1 MIMIFAHK
9 SVLLNECIEA
19 LDIKPNGIYVDC
31 TAGGGGH
38 SSEILKRLTNGLLI
52 DIDKDVEALQT
63 CKDRLGNKNVKY
75 VHSDFKNLPTIL
87 DELQVDKVDGILA
100 DLGVSSYQ
108 IDNPDRG
115 FSYMAK
121 GAPLDMKMDSSQA
134 LSAYEVVNTYDEY
147 KLFSI
152 IRDYGEEKFAK
163 QIARNIVLE
172 RKLHAI
178 TTCGQLVEI
187 IDKSIPYSVK
197 KKGGH
202 PAKRTFQA
210 LRIEVNGELD
220 GLDEFLRQAVARL
233 NNGGRI
239 AVITFHSLED
249 RIVKHCFSDLATD
262 CVCPP
267 NLPVCVCNHRA
278 QGSLYNRKPILPT
291 DEEIASNSRSQS
303 AKLRVFTK
311 SNNFQG
317 GEI

>member
-1 MIMIFAHK
+1 MIFAHK
-9 SVLLNECIEA
+9 SVLLNESVDA
-19 LDIKPNGIYVDC
+19 LNVRPDGVYVDC

-38 SSEILKRLTNGLLI
+38 SSEILKRLTSGMLI
-52 DIDKDVEALQT
+52 DIDKDVEALQA
-63 CKDRLGNKNVKY
+63 CKERLVNGNVKF
-75 VHSDFKNLPTIL
+75 VHSDFKCLSSIL
-87 DELQVDKVDGILA
+87 DDLGIGKVDGILA

-108 IDNPDRG
+108 IDNPERG

-121 GAPLDMKMDSSQA
+121 DAPLDMKMDASGE
-134 LSAYEVVNTYDEY
+134 LSAYDVVNTYDEY
-147 KLFSI
+147 RLLAV

-172 RKLHAI
+172 RKMGAI
-178 TTCGQLVEI
+178 DTCGRLVEI

-220 GLDEFLRQAVARL
+220 GLDKFLRTAVDRL
-233 NNGGRI
+233 NGGGRL

-249 RIVKHCFSDLATD
+249 RIVKQCFDDLATD

-267 NLPVCVCNHRA
+267 SFPVCVCNHRA
-278 QGSLYNRKPILPT
+278 QGSLYNKKPILPSERELA
-291 DEEIASNSRSQS
+291 DNSRSQS

-311 SNNFQG
+311 KY
-317 GEI
+317 

>member
-1 MIMIFAHK
+1 MKFAHK

-19 LDIKPNGIYVDC
+19 LNVKSDGIYVDC

-38 SSEILKRLTNGLLI
+38 SSEILKKLDGGMLV
-52 DIDKDVEALQT
+52 DIDKDEEALAVCRQ
-63 CKDRLGNKNVKY
+63 RLDNSVKY
-75 VHSDFKNLPTIL
+75 VHSDFKNISEIL
-87 DELQVDKVDGILA
+87 DELNIDKVDGILA

-108 IDNPDRG
+108 IDNPERG
-115 FSYMAK
+115 FSYMAPN
-121 GAPLDMKMDSSQA
+121 APLDMKMDATQK
-134 LSAYEVVNTYDEY
+134 LSAYEVVNEYDEY

-172 RKLHAI
+172 RKI
-178 TTCGQLVEI
+178 NKIDTCGKLVEI
-187 IDKSIPYSVK
+187 IDRSIPYSVK

-210 LRIEVNGELD
+210 LRIEVNGELE
-220 GLDEFLRQAVARL
+220 GLDEFLRSGVERL
-233 NNGGRI
+233 NSSGRI

-249 RIVKHCFSDLATD
+249 RIVKHCFNDLATD
-262 CVCPP
+262 CVCPS

-278 QGSLYNRKPILPT
+278 QGSLYNKKPILPT
-291 DEEIASNSRSQS
+291 EAELAENSRSQS

-311 SNNFQG
+311 K
-317 GEI
+317 

>member
-1 MIMIFAHK
+1 MIFAHK
-9 SVLLNECIEA
+9 SVLLEECIEA
-19 LDIKPNGIYVDC
+19 LDIKPSGIYVDC

-38 SSEILKRLTNGLLI
+38 SSEILKRLNNGLLI
-52 DIDKDVEALQT
+52 DIDKDEEALQA
-63 CKDRLGNKNVKY
+63 CRERLGENKVKF
-75 VHSDFKNLPTIL
+75 VHSDFKNLSVIL
-87 DELQVDKVDGILA
+87 DDLQIDKVDGILA

-108 IDNPDRG
+108 IDNPERG
-115 FSYMAK
+115 FSYMANE
-121 GAPLDMKMDSSQA
+121 APLDMKMDASQK
-134 LSAYEVVNTYDEY
+134 LSAYEIVNTYDEY
-147 KLFSI
+147 KLYSI

-172 RKLHAI
+172 RKVKQI
-178 TTCGQLVEI
+178 ETCGQLVEI

-220 GLDEFLRQAVARL
+220 GLDEFLRQAVDRL
-233 NNGGRI
+233 NSGGRI

-249 RIVKHCFSDLATD
+249 RIVKHCFNDLAAD

-278 QGSLYNRKPILPT
+278 RGNLYNKKPILPT
-291 DEEIASNSRSQS
+291 EQELSYNSRSQS

-311 SNNFQG
+311 K
-317 GEI
+317 